1 MCCCLSVGASKPSPA
16 PAKSGL
22 TLDPVPEDGK
32 ETEKFGKVCVYVC
45 MYVCMD
51 VCMSLGG
58 GVIMT
63 K

>member
-1 MCCCLSVGASKPSPA
+1 MCCCMSVGVSKPSPA

-45 MYVCMD
+45 MYVCMY
-51 VCMSLGG
+51 LGG